1 MSQLQ
6 LQARARRQLRTLATA
21 ALLGASLGWSVQV
34 QAQSTAPAAAA
45 PQAGAADAAQAADSS
60 TGMRSTANP
69 ANPTLT
75 REDISYATGVST
87 VRNFQKNKVELDIDA
102 VVRGM
107 RDALAGGKAVKMSDR
122 EIRAAMNALQ
132 VELRRQEKIGRKEAT
147 ETNLKRGAAY
157 QSEFRARPGV
167 QALPNGILYREVR
180 AGSGAKPSD
189 MDNVVV
195 KYRGTLVDGTEFDA
209 TENDRPVT
217 IRLVNGIT
225 GWREALKQM
234 PVGARWEVVIPHTLA
249 YGERGVPGSIGPNE
263 TLVFDVELLDA
274 KR

>member
-1 MSQLQ
+1 MSHFQ
-6 LQARARRQLRTLATA
+6 LQARAPRLTRTLRTLAA
-21 ALLGASLGWSVQV
+21 VGLLGASLGWH
-34 QAQSTAPAAAA
+34 APALAQAAA
-45 PQAGAADAAQAADSS
+45 PQTGTAITTDTDNQS
-60 TGMRSTANP
+60 TGMRSTSNP
-69 ANPTLT
+69 SKPTLT

-107 RDALAGGKAVKMSDR
+107 RDALAGGTAVTKSNR

-147 ETNLKRGAAY
+147 DANLKRGSAY
-157 QSEFRARPGV
+157 QTDFRARPGV
-167 QALPNGILYREVR
+167 QAMPNGILYRELR
-180 AGSGAKPSD
+180 AGSGAKPSE

-209 TENDRPVT
+209 TEDDRPVT